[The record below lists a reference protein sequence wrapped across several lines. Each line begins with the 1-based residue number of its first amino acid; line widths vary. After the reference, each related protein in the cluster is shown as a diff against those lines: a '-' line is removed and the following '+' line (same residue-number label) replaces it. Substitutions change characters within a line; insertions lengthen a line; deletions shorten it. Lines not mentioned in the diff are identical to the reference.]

1 MMTASVRLNLAGSR
15 LSGPI
20 VSFALGLTIASSMWA
35 SQANAMG
42 LVGQIL
48 LVAGE
53 CPAGYLPADGRTISA
68 NEYPELAA
76 VLNESTEVRFAQIDP
91 IFAGDISPEPTTPDD
106 PTADALPNPIEQVL
120 FRTIDQ
126 SGNTSDLTV
135 GVSYT
140 AQYET
145 TDPTQPSTLSN
156 AVDRFL
162 GEPRI
167 SEKFPGLK
175 SADYVIKTF
184 ETDKVASALYLPDGR
199 EITSTMLLDP
209 QASWIQVDSVTGS
222 FVPSEPIAI
231 DELLGLYG
239 KPATTSDSRTLVD
252 SATGVATSFAP
263 RYCVASGGDTA
274 PLVEVGLEF
283 IQGPEASGSLVF
295 KRVDVSGFPVV
306 PQGFLQGD
314 IDLKALEAANPGIKR
329 PNVTFRLV
337 NENVC
342 RAYEE
347 ASFPQR
353 VEKSTLAKV
362 NPDSVYPGEL
372 KMSGIQI
379 STDTT
384 SSKADIKWG
393 DDFEMQRLNLR
404 EGAPVEAAAFAYI
417 AKRDE
422 LGRPGF
428 VAADIIDERTI
439 ILENRNTTNQE
450 YVYRV
455 QAQCGDGATAY
466 NVYFDPR
473 IQTSGGG
480 DSSIY

>member
-1 MMTASVRLNLAGSR
+1 MAEERRGIFLRNKSPFAVFLAGFI
-15 LSGPI
+15 LILPIHSGP
-20 VSFALGLTIASSMWA
+20 
-35 SQANAMG
+35 SQANG

-68 NEYPELAA
+68 TEYPELAA
-76 VLNESTEVRFAQIDP
+76 VLNEPTEVRFAQIDP

-120 FRTIDQ
+120 FKTVDQ
-126 SGNTSDLTV
+126 SGNVSDLTV

-140 AQYET
+140 EQYAT

-156 AVDRFL
+156 AVNNFL
-162 GEPRI
+162 TDPRV
-167 SEKFPGLK
+167 SEKFPSHK
-175 SADYVIKTF
+175 ASDYVIKTLG
-184 ETDKVASALYLPDGR
+184 TDKIASGYYLPDGR
-199 EITSTMLLDP
+199 ELTSAMLFEP
-209 QASWIQVDSVTGS
+209 EASWIRIDSLSGS
-222 FVPSEPIAI
+222 FVPLESIKI

-239 KPATTSDSRTLVD
+239 KPTATTDSRTLVD
-252 SATGVATSFAP
+252 GTTGEVTSFAP

-283 IQGPEASGSLVF
+283 IQGPEATGSLVF
-295 KRVDVSGFPVV
+295 KRVDVSGFPVI

-347 ASFPQR
+347 VSFPQR

-372 KMSGIQI
+372 RMSGIQI

-384 SSKADIKWG
+384 SDKADIKWG
-393 DDFEMQRLNLR
+393 DDFEIQRLNLR
-404 EGAPVEAAAFAYI
+404 EGAPLEAAAFAYI

-428 VAADIIDERTI
+428 VAADIVDERTI
-439 ILENRNTTNQE
+439 ILENRNTNAQD

-455 QAQCGDGATAY
+455 QAQCGDGMTAY
-466 NVYFDPR
+466 NVYFDPLIR
-473 IQTSGGG
+473 TGGG
-480 DSSIY
+480 GGSSNY

>member
-1 MMTASVRLNLAGSR
+1 MVVFAFRGSSLYRSVRWSLLASLLMLL
-15 LSGPI
+15 LSPL
-20 VSFALGLTIASSMWA
+20 SSPFAHAS
-35 SQANAMG
+35 G

-68 NEYPELAA
+68 DEYPELAA
-76 VLNESTEVRFAQIDP
+76 VLNEPTAVRFAQIDP
-91 IFAGDISPEPTTPDD
+91 IFAGDISPEPTTPDG

-120 FRTIDQ
+120 FKTIDE

-140 AQYET
+140 EQYAT
-145 TDPTQPSTLSN
+145 TDPTQPGTLSN
-156 AVDRFL
+156 AVNNFL
-162 GEPRI
+162 ATPRI

-175 SADYVIKTF
+175 ASEYVIKTLG
-184 ETDKVASALYLPDGR
+184 TDKIASALYLPDGR
-199 EITSTMLLDP
+199 ELTSTMLLEP
-209 QASWIQVDSVTGS
+209 EASWIQVDSVTGN
-222 FVPSEPIAI
+222 FVPSEPIKI
-231 DELLGLYG
+231 DELLALYG
-239 KPATTSDSRTLVD
+239 KPSTTSDSRTLVD
-252 SATGVATSFAP
+252 SATGELTSFAP

-306 PQGFLQGD
+306 PQEFLQGD

-353 VEKSTLAKV
+353 VEKSALAKV

-384 SSKADIKWG
+384 SAKADVKWG
-393 DDFEMQRLNLR
+393 DDFELQRLNLR
-404 EGAPVEAAAFAYI
+404 EGAPIEAAAFAYI
-417 AKRDE
+417 PKRDE

-439 ILENRNTTNQE
+439 VLENRNTTAQD
-450 YVYRV
+450 YRYRV
-455 QAQCGDGATAY
+455 QAQCGEGLTSY
-466 NVYFDPR
+466 NVYYDPK
-473 IQTSGGG
+473 ISTSGGG
-480 DSSIY
+480 GLSRY

>member
-1 MMTASVRLNLAGSR
+1 MMTPSSARKSWKPR
-15 LSGPI
+15 LSSS
-20 VSFALGLTIASSMWA
+20 VASFTVGLLAASSMYA
-35 SQANAMG
+35 SQANANG

-53 CPAGYLPADGRTISA
+53 CPAGYLPADGRAISA
-68 NEYPELAA
+68 EEYPELAA
-76 VLNESTEVRFAQIDP
+76 VLNEPTEVRFAQIDP

-120 FRTIDQ
+120 FKTVDG
-126 SGNTSDLTV
+126 SGHTSDITV

-140 AQYET
+140 EQYST
-145 TDPTQPSTLSN
+145 TDPAQPGTLSN
-156 AVDRFL
+156 AVNSFL
-162 GEPRI
+162 GTPRI

-175 SADYVIKTF
+175 SADYVIKTLGT
-184 ETDKVASALYLPDGR
+184 EKIASGLYLPDGR
-199 EITSTMLLDP
+199 ELTSTMLLEP
-209 QASWIQVDSVTGS
+209 EASWIQVDTVTGN
-222 FVPSEPIAI
+222 FVPSEPIKI
-231 DELLGLYG
+231 DELLALYG
-239 KPATTSDSRTLVD
+239 KPIAETDSRTLVD
-252 SATGVATSFAP
+252 STTGELTSFAP

-306 PQGFLQGD
+306 PQEFLQGD

-353 VEKSTLAKV
+353 VEKSALAKV

-384 SSKADIKWG
+384 SAKADIKWG
-393 DDFEMQRLNLR
+393 DDFEIQRLNLR
-404 EGAPVEAAAFAYI
+404 EGAPLEAAAFAYI

-428 VAADIIDERTI
+428 VAADIVDERTI
-439 ILENRNTTNQE
+439 ILENRNTTDLE

-473 IQTSGGG
+473 IRTSGGG
-480 DSSIY
+480 GSSIY

>member
-1 MMTASVRLNLAGSR
+1 MAIVIRNLALQARSFCSA
-15 LSGPI
+15 LMVMAPI
-20 VSFALGLTIASSMWA
+20 VVAFNVVP
-35 SQANAMG
+35 ANANG
-42 LVGQIL
+42 IVGQIL

-53 CPAGYLPADGRTISA
+53 CPAGYLPADGRVINA
-68 NEYPELAA
+68 DEYPELAA
-76 VLNESTEVRFAQIDP
+76 VLNEPTEVRFAQIDP
-91 IFAGDISPEPTTPDD
+91 VFAGDISPEPTNPDD
-106 PTADALPNPIEQVL
+106 PSADSLPNPIEQVL
-120 FRTIDQ
+120 FKTIDGA
-126 SGNTSDLTV
+126 GNTSDLTV
-135 GVSYT
+135 GVAYVE
-140 AQYET
+140 QYAT
-145 TDPTQPSTLSN
+145 TDPTQPSTLIN
-156 AVDRFL
+156 PVNNFL
-162 GEPRI
+162 KTPRI

-175 SADYVIKTF
+175 ASDYVIKTLG
-184 ETDKVASALYLPDGR
+184 TDKIASALYLPDGR
-199 EITSTMLLDP
+199 ELTSTMLLEP
-209 QASWIQVDSVTGS
+209 EASWIRVDSVTGN
-222 FVPSEPIAI
+222 FLPSEPIKI
-231 DELLGLYG
+231 DELLALYS

-252 SATGVATSFAP
+252 STTGVATSFAP

-283 IQGPEASGSLVF
+283 IQGPEASGSLIF
-295 KRVDVSGFPVV
+295 KRVDVSGFPVI

-384 SSKADIKWG
+384 SDKADIKWG
-393 DDFEMQRLNLR
+393 DDFELQRLNLR
-404 EGAPVEAAAFAYI
+404 EGGPVEAAAFAYI

-428 VAADIIDERTI
+428 VAADIVDERTI
-439 ILENRNTTNQE
+439 ILENRNTTTQD

-455 QAQCGDGATAY
+455 QAQCGDGLTAY
-466 NVYFDPR
+466 NVYFDPL
-473 IQTSGGG
+473 IKGSGGG
-480 DSSIY
+480 GGSRY

>member
-1 MMTASVRLNLAGSR
+1 MTVKRSDFSARMRSGSFAFVAS
-15 LSGPI
+15 I
-20 VSFALGLTIASSMWA
+20 VSITPLHISSVQAS
-35 SQANAMG
+35 G

-68 NEYPELAA
+68 DEYPELAA
-76 VLNESTEVRFAQIDP
+76 VLNEPTEVRFAQIDP
-91 IFAGDISPEPTTPDD
+91 IFAGDISPEPTIPDD

-120 FRTIDQ
+120 FKTVDQ
-126 SGNTSDLTV
+126 SGNVSDLTV

-140 AQYET
+140 EQYAT

-156 AVDRFL
+156 AVNNFL
-162 GEPRI
+162 TDPRV
-167 SEKFPGLK
+167 SEKFPSHK
-175 SADYVIKTF
+175 SSDYVIKTLG
-184 ETDKVASALYLPDGR
+184 TDKIASGYYLPDGR
-199 EITSTMLLDP
+199 ELTSAMLFEP
-209 QASWIQVDSVTGS
+209 EASWIRIDSLTGS
-222 FVPSEPIAI
+222 FVPLESIKI

-239 KPATTSDSRTLVD
+239 KPSGTYDSRTLVD
-252 SATGVATSFAP
+252 GTTGEVTSFAP

-295 KRVDVSGFPVV
+295 KRVDVSGFPVI
-306 PQGFLQGD
+306 PQGFLQGN

-372 KMSGIQI
+372 RMSGIQI

-384 SSKADIKWG
+384 SAKADIKWG
-393 DDFEMQRLNLR
+393 DDFELQRLNLR
-404 EGAPVEAAAFAYI
+404 EGAPVEASAFAYI

-428 VAADIIDERTI
+428 VAADIVDERTI
-439 ILENRNTTNQE
+439 ILENRNTTAQE

-455 QAQCGDGATAY
+455 QAQCGDGITAY
-466 NVYFDPR
+466 NVYYDPR

-480 DSSIY
+480 DGSVY